1 MGLMCRAQ
9 WMTQWVGFKMQSSHP
24 VCFFSYFLPVIQIDY
39 LLLDYRQLQTP
50 TTTSHTNTQTMKG
63 GQILDSEAC
72 SFLSTTVS
80 MAPTTTALNDDKLGL
95 MERLDG
101 LIRLE
106 IAGEFL
112 FNDFL

>member
-1 MGLMCRAQ
+1 MDEIAISAYYGMKN
-9 WMTQWVGFKMQSSHP
+9 WP
-24 VCFFSYFLPVIQIDY
+24 
-39 LLLDYRQLQTP
+39 RQAH
-50 TTTSHTNTQTMKG
+50 SV
-63 GQILDSEAC
+63 LDSEAC
-72 SFLSTTVS
+72 SFSSTTVS
-80 MAPTTTALNDDKLGL
+80 TAPTTTALNDDKWGS